1 MIYNN
6 NSVKG
11 LFSSFRASAEKYGT
25 QTTHLLCKA
34 HLNRN
39 VHQRLSV
46 LRLSNLPSH
55 DNNFKKF
62 ISRVKTTPFLPA
74 EIIPHFLKHIIS
86 EIVKEGHTYP
96 KLMTYFTEKF
106 STNFCNEVSYYTTI
120 LNYEGTYLSLSN
132 NVAESYNAALNTFV
146 LTVSKSTDINQILRR
161 LRTHYLCSV
170 REIKRQINVK
180 M

>member
-1 MIYNN
+1 M
-6 NSVKG
+6 
-11 LFSSFRASAEKYGT
+11 
-25 QTTHLLCKA
+25 
-34 HLNRN
+34 
-39 VHQRLSV
+39 
-46 LRLSNLPSH
+46 
-55 DNNFKKF
+55 
-62 ISRVKTTPFLPA
+62 
-74 EIIPHFLKHIIS
+74 
-86 EIVKEGHTYP
+86 KEGHTYP

-120 LNYEGTYLSLSN
+120 LNYEGMYLSLSN

-180 M
+180 MWKSDYTPCVIALKRFQKARAFTHKLSSMDQTINLRFLKKLTKMVDQFYEDI